1 MNFFIWKKH
10 NVSFSRYL
18 DFYVFVKSKDFKIR
32 DVIISIATKWMLHLS
47 LFFLILSPTKMK
59 LGQILVCYLK
69 NISNTV
75 LAQYWRLETSSRPF
89 YDLIKMTIGQDLT
102 IFNSWHLPFL
112 IVPYSPFQKNETLES
127 WRNWLLSNL
136 SRLLNWKEPGT

>member
-1 MNFFIWKKH
+1 M
-10 NVSFSRYL
+10 
-18 DFYVFVKSKDFKIR
+18 KSKDFKIR

-59 LGQILVCYLK
+59 LGQILVCYLT
-69 NISNTV
+69 NISNMV

-102 IFNSWHLPFL
+102 IFNS
-112 IVPYSPFQKNETLES
+112 
-127 WRNWLLSNL
+127 
-136 SRLLNWKEPGT
+136 